1 MAISTRTHP
10 MRDGWDMHDY
20 PEGPKQ
26 AHPPS
31 YSIAEIVFMD
41 GTKHEF
47 MVKASPS
54 VVPHL
59 VKEMKNTGYLT
70 LWNDHDTLCIR
81 ADQVKHFAMREI
93 TKQSTK
99 EQP

>member
-1 MAISTRTHP
+1 MAIYTQQPRRKEWYDDVREVVV
-10 MRDGWDMHDY
+10 RDD
-20 PEGPKQ
+20 
-26 AHPPS
+26 A

-70 LWNDHDTLCIR
+70 LWNDSDTLCVR
-81 ADQVKHFAMREI
+81 ADQVKHFSMREV
-93 TKQSTK
+93 TSK
-99 EQP
+99 

>member
-1 MAISTRTHP
+1 MAMYEQRRISKEAPWDLNEYPERA
-10 MRDGWDMHDY
+10 MRDT
-20 PEGPKQ
+20 
-26 AHPPS
+26 

-70 LWNDHDTLCIR
+70 LWNDSDTLCIR
-81 ADQVKHFAMREI
+81 ADQVKHFSMREV
-93 TKQSTK
+93 TK
-99 EQP
+99 

>member
-1 MAISTRTHP
+1 MAIYTQTPRRVGH
-10 MRDGWDMHDY
+10 WDEPAEPVY
-20 PEGPKQ
+20 RE
-26 AHPPS
+26 S

-47 MVKASPS
+47 MVKASPT

-70 LWNDHDTLCIR
+70 LWNDHDTMCIR
-81 ADQVKHFAMREI
+81 ADQVKHFSMREVT
-93 TKQSTK
+93 TKQPT
-99 EQP
+99 E

>member
-1 MAISTRTHP
+1 MYEQRRKDWDMNEYPERA
-10 MRDGWDMHDY
+10 MRD
-20 PEGPKQ
+20 
-26 AHPPS
+26 A

-47 MVKASPS
+47 MVEASPS

-81 ADQVKHFAMREI
+81 ADQVKHFAMREL
-93 TKQSTK
+93 TKQQEK
-99 EQP
+99 

>member
-1 MAISTRTHP
+1 MAMYEQRP
-10 MRDGWDMHDY
+10 KRAVPPDPWDMNEYLERAMRDT
-20 PEGPKQ
+20 
-26 AHPPS
+26 

-59 VKEMKNTGYLT
+59 VKEMKNTGFLT
-70 LWNDHDTLCIR
+70 LWNDTDTLCIR
-81 ADQVKHFAMREI
+81 ADQVKHFSMREVT
-93 TKQSTK
+93 TK
-99 EQP
+99 

>member
-1 MAISTRTHP
+1 MAIYTTQPRRKEWYDDDREVVV
-10 MRDGWDMHDY
+10 RDD
-20 PEGPKQ
+20 
-26 AHPPS
+26 A

-54 VVPHL
+54 LVPHL
-59 VKEMKNTGYLT
+59 VKEMKNTGYMT

-81 ADQVKHFAMREI
+81 ADQIKHFAMREI
-93 TKQSTK
+93 TNQPTK

>member
-1 MAISTRTHP
+1 MAIYTQQPRRKLDECDPWDKYDDRDAAP
-10 MRDGWDMHDY
+10 MYRD
-20 PEGPKQ
+20 
-26 AHPPS
+26 A

-70 LWNDHDTLCIR
+70 LWNDSDTLCVR
-81 ADQVKHFAMREI
+81 ADQVKHFSMREV
-93 TKQSTK
+93 TK
-99 EQP
+99 

>member
-1 MAISTRTHP
+1 MAMYEQRPKRMPWDTYEYDD
-10 MRDGWDMHDY
+10 RDVQT
-20 PEGPKQ
+20 PRE
-26 AHPPS
+26 S

-70 LWNDHDTLCIR
+70 LWNDHDTLCVR
-81 ADQVKHFAMREI
+81 ADQVKHFSMREVT
-93 TKQSTK
+93 TK
-99 EQP
+99 

>member
-1 MAISTRTHP
+1 MTYYATQPRKKEWFDEEKP
-10 MRDGWDMHDY
+10 
-20 PEGPKQ
+20 
-26 AHPPS
+26 APPA

-59 VKEMKNTGYLT
+59 TKEMSNSGYLT
-70 LWNDHDTLCIR
+70 LWNDSDTMCIR
-81 ADQVKHFAMREI
+81 ADQIKHFSMRLVTNGE
-93 TKQSTK
+93 TK
-99 EQP
+99 

>member
-1 MAISTRTHP
+1 MAMYEQRPKRTQ
-10 MRDGWDMHDY
+10 WDTYEYDDRVVVHR
-20 PEGPKQ
+20 E
-26 AHPPS
+26 S

-70 LWNDHDTLCIR
+70 LWNDSDTLCIR
-81 ADQVKHFAMREI
+81 ADQVKHFSMREV
-93 TKQSTK
+93 TK
-99 EQP
+99 

>member
-1 MAISTRTHP
+1 MAMYEQRPKRTQWDTYEYDD
-10 MRDGWDMHDY
+10 RDVVHR
-20 PEGPKQ
+20 E
-26 AHPPS
+26 S

-70 LWNDHDTLCIR
+70 LWNDSDTLCIR
-81 ADQVKHFAMREI
+81 ADQVKHFSMREV
-93 TKQSTK
+93 TK
-99 EQP
+99 

>member
-1 MAISTRTHP
+1 MYEQRTKE
-10 MRDGWDMHDY
+10 WY
-20 PEGPKQ
+20 PDDRGVVPRE
-26 AHPPS
+26 H

-81 ADQVKHFAMREI
+81 ADQIKHFAMREMT
-93 TKQSTK
+93 TK
-99 EQP
+99 

>member
-1 MAISTRTHP
+1 MAIYTQQPRRNEHWDLNEYPTQP
-10 MRDGWDMHDY
+10 MRD
-20 PEGPKQ
+20 
-26 AHPPS
+26 S
-31 YSIAEIVFMD
+31 YSIANIVFMD

-93 TKQSTK
+93 TK
-99 EQP
+99 

>member
-1 MAISTRTHP
+1 MAIYTQQPRRIPH
-10 MRDGWDMHDY
+10 WDQEAEPKHY
-20 PEGPKQ
+20 PE
-26 AHPPS
+26 A

-70 LWNDHDTLCIR
+70 LWNDSDTLCIR
-81 ADQVKHFAMREI
+81 ADQVKHFSMREVT
-93 TKQSTK
+93 TK
-99 EQP
+99 

>member
-1 MAISTRTHP
+1 MAIYTQQPRRSNDQCDPWDKYDDRDAAP
-10 MRDGWDMHDY
+10 MYRDI
-20 PEGPKQ
+20 
-26 AHPPS
+26 

-70 LWNDHDTLCIR
+70 LWNDSDTLCVR
-81 ADQVKHFAMREI
+81 ADQVKHFSMREV
-93 TKQSTK
+93 TK
-99 EQP
+99 

>member
-1 MAISTRTHP
+1 MAIYTQQP
-10 MRDGWDMHDY
+10 RDPQRMDLDEYGRPLRDH
-20 PEGPKQ
+20 
-26 AHPPS
+26 

-81 ADQVKHFAMREI
+81 ADQVKHFAMREL
-93 TKQSTK
+93 TKQQEK
-99 EQP
+99 

>member
-1 MAISTRTHP
+1 MAIYTQQPRRKEWYDDVREVVV
-10 MRDGWDMHDY
+10 RDD
-20 PEGPKQ
+20 
-26 AHPPS
+26 A

-70 LWNDHDTLCIR
+70 LWNDSDTLCVR
-81 ADQVKHFAMREI
+81 ADQVKHFSMREV
-93 TKQSTK
+93 TK
-99 EQP
+99 

>member
-1 MAISTRTHP
+1 MAIYTQQPRRKLDECDPWDKYDDRDAAP
-10 MRDGWDMHDY
+10 MYRDV
-20 PEGPKQ
+20 
-26 AHPPS
+26 

-70 LWNDHDTLCIR
+70 LWNDSDTLCVR
-81 ADQVKHFAMREI
+81 ADQVKHFSMREV
-93 TKQSTK
+93 TK
-99 EQP
+99 